1 MLIKTQRDDSQ
12 QVLISVIDSGI
23 RLDAKRAERLFEAFF
38 TTKSI
43 AGSDRHSKRSP
54 SKAIDRG
61 EMPLGFL
68 TLRERDALRRVVKG
82 LLNKQV
88 ARELGTSKITVEIR
102 AAHANDGSLFFL
114 ADLVRLAEKPDADR

>member
-1 MLIKTQRDDSQ
+1 MAATCAPLRMPDSARHSSLPSHS
-12 QVLISVIDSGI
+12 VLTSRHDQKDSI
-23 RLDAKRAERLFEAFF
+23 AFEV
-38 TTKSI
+38 

-54 SKAIDRG
+54 SKAIERG

-68 TLRERDALRRVVKG
+68 TLRERDAVRRVVKG